1 VPTALNDATGDA
13 DFKNATDAAAG
24 VCCDS
29 QLLADC
35 NPVVVATTTG
45 ETTGEKTGETT
56 GETKVKTET
65 KGEKETTKPVKKPIG
80 ES

>member
-35 NPVVVATTTG
+35 NPVVVVTTG
-45 ETTGEKTGETT
+45 ETTGEKTGETA
-56 GETKVKTET
+56 GETVVKKET
-65 KGEKETTKPVKKPIG
+65 KGETKKETKKETKAG

>member
-35 NPVVVATTTG
+35 NPVVVVTTTG

-56 GETKVKTET
+56 GETVVKKEPAGET
-65 KGEKETTKPVKKPIG
+65 KKKTAAKPAG